1 MPVILF
7 QSGSR
12 AGFVRSPKS
21 APLNLYDMMS
31 SPKFQSPSL
40 TSPLAFGGSL
50 GSNNIDVQRLTE
62 EVISLRNKLVS
73 WEESWNQA
81 KMACEAWKRE
91 ATEQNEK
98 AKAADRDRMQYG
110 MKLGEVHALFCLCF
124 TLKYFVFCTVCHL

>member
-1 MPVILF
+1 M
-7 QSGSR
+7 
-12 AGFVRSPKS
+12 RSPKS

-50 GSNNIDVQRLTE
+50 SGGNNMDVQRLTE
-62 EVISLRNKLVS
+62 EVITLRNKLAS
-73 WEESWNQA
+73 WEDSWNQA

-98 AKAADRDRMQYG
+98 AKAADRERVHYA
-110 MKLGEVHALFCLCF
+110 MKLGEVCVFLYIDRVSIHI
-124 TLKYFVFCTVCHL
+124 LKARMYVCVVLG